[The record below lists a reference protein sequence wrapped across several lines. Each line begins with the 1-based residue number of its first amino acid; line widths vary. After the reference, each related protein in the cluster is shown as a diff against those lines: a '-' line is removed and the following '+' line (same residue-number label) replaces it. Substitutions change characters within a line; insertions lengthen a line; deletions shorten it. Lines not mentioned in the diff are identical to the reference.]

1 MSATTCVRV
10 TAQAAVVRCP
20 LCALHQWVCVR
31 VIQGAELTL
40 STTIAIITVNRPDL
54 QSKEISQD
62 QSKNTSSDIQ
72 KVTDKYVKMIDDVVT
87 AKEKEIMTI

>member
-1 MSATTCVRV
+1 MR
-10 TAQAAVVRCP
+10 
-20 LCALHQWVCVR
+20 
-31 VIQGAELTL
+31 
-40 STTIAIITVNRPDL
+40 

-72 KVTDKYVKMIDDVVT
+72 KVTDKYVKMIDDVVA